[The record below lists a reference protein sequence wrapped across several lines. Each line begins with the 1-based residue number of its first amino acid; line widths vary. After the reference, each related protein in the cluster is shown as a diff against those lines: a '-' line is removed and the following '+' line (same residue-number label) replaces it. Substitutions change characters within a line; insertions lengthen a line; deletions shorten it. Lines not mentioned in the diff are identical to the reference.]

1 MKKNIIAM
9 IAIASI
15 VCMAIFAQTSE
26 KATVEGYAQTSEK
39 APVENERL
47 VKVESLAEQGDTAAM
62 HRLIEFYD
70 ENSTVYVEVEEV
82 IEADGTEWTAEQV
95 DSLNMENKINADMT
109 KHYSER
115 LDYWLEKGIA
125 MNDPVALATKGMR
138 MYYDDEANAIVYLSK
153 ATEAGNAQAALFCG
167 SACLNQ
173 GRRDDAFKYL
183 SIAYRLGEPSA
194 GWHLAMCYSGGI
206 GTEPNREKAIEVM
219 RHAALL
225 NYPEAVSEM
234 RRIEPDNNVW
244 QHKADSLE
252 IDFPDFPIIPDE

>member
-1 MKKNIIAM
+1 MKKIVIAV

-15 VCMAIFAQTSE
+15 AVMAIYAQKSE
-26 KATVEGYAQTSEK
+26 KVTIDD
-39 APVENERL
+39 ERL
-47 VKVESLAEQGDTAAM
+47 IKLESLAEQGGSAAL

-70 ENSTVYVEVEEV
+70 ENSSVYVEVEEV
-82 IEADGTEWTAEQV
+82 IEPDGTEWSASEV
-95 DSLNMENKINADMT
+95 DSLNLANKNNTEMT
-109 KHYSER
+109 KLYSDR

-138 MYYDDEANAIVYLSK
+138 MYFGDEANAIVYLSK
-153 ATEAGNAQAALFCG
+153 AAETGNAQAALFCG
-167 SACLNQ
+167 PACLNQ
-173 GRRDDAFKYL
+173 DRGEDAFKYL
-183 SIAYRLGEPSA
+183 SIAYRLGAPSA

-206 GTEPNREKAIEVM
+206 GTKPNREKAIEVM
-219 RHAALL
+219 RHAAIL

-234 RRIEPDNNVW
+234 KRIEPDNNVW

>member
-1 MKKNIIAM
+1 MKKIIIAV

-15 VCMAIFAQTSE
+15 AGMAI
-26 KATVEGYAQTSEK
+26 YAQKNEK
-39 APVENERL
+39 VTIGDERL
-47 VKVESLAEQGDTAAM
+47 IKLESLAEQGDTAAM
-62 HRLIEFYD
+62 HKLIEFYD
-70 ENSTVYVEVEEV
+70 ENSSVYVEVEEV
-82 IEADGTEWTAEQV
+82 IEPDGTEWSAAEV
-95 DSLNMENKINADMT
+95 DSLNLENKNNADMT
-109 KHYSER
+109 KLYSER

-125 MNDPVALATKGMR
+125 INDPVALATKGMR
-138 MYYDDEANAIVYLSK
+138 MYYEDEANAIVCLSK
-153 ATEAGNAQAALFCG
+153 AADAGNAQAALFCG

-173 GRRDDAFKYL
+173 GKGEDAFKYL
-183 SIAYRLGEPSA
+183 SIAYRLGAPSA
-194 GWHLAMCYSGGI
+194 GWHLAMCYSAGI

-234 RRIEPDNNVW
+234 RRIEPSNRIW